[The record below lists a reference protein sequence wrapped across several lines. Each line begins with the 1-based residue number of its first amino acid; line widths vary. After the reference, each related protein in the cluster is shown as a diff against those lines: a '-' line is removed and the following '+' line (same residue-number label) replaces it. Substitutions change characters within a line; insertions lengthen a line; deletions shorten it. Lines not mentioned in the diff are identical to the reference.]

1 MLRVIQHKAFERVGG
16 TNTIQVDVRIVAATN
31 KNLESAVHEGSF
43 RSDLYYRLNVLPVE
57 VPPLRERKDDIPV
70 LAKHFLKV
78 FNHETKKQII
88 GFSSAAMETLLNY
101 SWPGNVRELENTV
114 ERAVVLCKETEIRNE
129 DLLLATNS
137 NKREYEADTLKDA
150 TNLFKKHFIESTLQ
164 SCDWNQTRAAEKLD
178 IQRTY
183 LSRLIKELE
192 IQNRRN
198 KMSTQTPTAQSP
210 QFPNQETN
218 GAQRIIQLIV
228 RLRIPLIGIA
238 AAVFVAVI
246 IGFIT
251 QHISSN
257 NEAEA
262 AVLASDMQQ
271 SYYRWLQSYNDDEKA
286 NYLEQFTQ
294 YFEKATN
301 EFSGSYTGRLA
312 IFLQGNIAYEQGD
325 FPKAA
330 ESFEQLLNN
339 NTGDHFASLAGIN
352 AALAYEEEGNTEKAI
367 QTYEKIT
374 QEFDISCPEVPRA
387 LFSLGRLNESI
398 DTEQAM
404 QWYQQ
409 ITNGYPESDWTNL
422 AEKSYAV
429 LTVLH

>member
-1 MLRVIQHKAFERVGG
+1 
-16 TNTIQVDVRIVAATN
+16 
-31 KNLESAVHEGSF
+31 
-43 RSDLYYRLNVLPVE
+43 
-57 VPPLRERKDDIPV
+57 
-70 LAKHFLKV
+70 
-78 FNHETKKQII
+78 
-88 GFSSAAMETLLNY
+88 
-101 SWPGNVRELENTV
+101 
-114 ERAVVLCKETEIRNE
+114 
-129 DLLLATNS
+129 
-137 NKREYEADTLKDA
+137 
-150 TNLFKKHFIESTLQ
+150 
-164 SCDWNQTRAAEKLD
+164 
-178 IQRTY
+178 
-183 LSRLIKELE
+183 
-192 IQNRRN
+192 
-198 KMSTQTPTAQSP
+198 MSTQTTTAQSP
-210 QFPNQETN
+210 QFPNQETS
-218 GAQRIIQLIV
+218 GAQKIIQLIV

-271 SYYRWLQSYNDDEKA
+271 SYYRWLQSYSDDEKA

-301 EFSGSYTGRLA
+301 EFSDSYTGRLA

-330 ESFEQLLNN
+330 ESFEQLLND

-374 QEFDISCPEVPRA
+374 QEFDASCPEVPRA

-422 AEKSYAV
+422 AENRMLFLQSY
-429 LTVLH
+429 TE